1 MAGIYKNA
9 ERVLI
14 WLGLGNPGILSAFKR
29 LNEENDYRTRIA
41 QELEHLRDLRLGTST
56 RQREERT
63 GTHRQIYDSNESE
76 SDDEELP
83 ILPRPLMGQSEA
95 SDEEILAI
103 DSIFEHPWW
112 GRVWVIQEA
121 TLAKNL
127 LVVCGRETLPW
138 SLLCQIY
145 PTSMRSPWGVLA
157 IRASANEQK
166 LEPLRR
172 LNSIRREWRVVL
184 DPTNKLSTFR
194 ILDLIELFRF
204 SKATDPRDKI
214 YALVGLAQDGS
225 KIDLNYSAT
234 TQDVYTKITKLAL
247 EGNFTF
253 KGNKLILPSG
263 IREQLSD
270 LDGTM
275 RFLHHCLPRRGP
287 SSLPSWVPD
296 WTESSK
302 YMSIR
307 EELDSR
313 ANVDLHYRLAPY
325 SADVSTFHG
334 YIQNDTEPFT
344 LLVSGCEIDH
354 IVTVGHVL
362 KLSRTFTRAIFD
374 AYFIQQSVSW
384 TGSMEARTAPIT
396 RNEGLDAAKKLGIVE
411 ATWNSV
417 ADKEEA
423 PLALRSFVALSLR
436 SILRNCIRSTDRI
449 ASRKSLSTA

>member
-1 MAGIYKNA
+1 MTLSIAVDERSFQVTKNLQEALQCLSLVDKPRWLWIDALSIDQFNIEERSFQLRGMAGIYKNA

-14 WLGLGNPGILSAFKR
+14 WLGLGNPGILSALKR
-29 LNEENDYRTRIA
+29 LNEENDYRIRIA
-41 QELEHLRDLRLGTST
+41 RELEHLRDLRLGTST
-56 RQREERT
+56 WQREERT

-76 SDDEELP
+76 SDDAELP

-127 LVVCGRETLPW
+127 LVVCDRETLPW

-145 PTSMRSPWGVLA
+145 PTSMRSPWGVSA

-184 DPTNKLSTFR
+184 DPPNKLSAFR

-247 EGNFTF
+247 EG
-253 KGNKLILPSG
+253 ILPS
-263 IREQLSD
+263 RE
-270 LDGTM
+270 
-275 RFLHHCLPRRGP
+275 
-287 SSLPSWVPD
+287 
-296 WTESSK
+296 
-302 YMSIR
+302 I
-307 EELDSR
+307 
-313 ANVDLHYRLAPY
+313 
-325 SADVSTFHG
+325 
-334 YIQNDTEPFT
+334 
-344 LLVSGCEIDH
+344 
-354 IVTVGHVL
+354 
-362 KLSRTFTRAIFD
+362 
-374 AYFIQQSVSW
+374 
-384 TGSMEARTAPIT
+384 
-396 RNEGLDAAKKLGIVE
+396 
-411 ATWNSV
+411 
-417 ADKEEA
+417 
-423 PLALRSFVALSLR
+423 
-436 SILRNCIRSTDRI
+436 
-449 ASRKSLSTA
+449 SLSYRAASASSFPI